1 MREHNLKGLEKNESR
16 PIHAAGV
23 TMIYLK
29 SAPNDAIIKIDNS
42 QDLEMPE
49 GGKLK
54 LVSPVKSEI
63 SIENTGL
70 KSDFSIV
77 VGNGDYEEPQVAG
90 TVALKSNNT
99 INGLT
104 SLTFDTQAK
113 TVRGDAK
120 RKELH
125 IQSKSTNA
133 GLIWLGSSDGLT
145 GLPLEASQTVVL
157 EISGD
162 LSLFAESLNDVVYLA
177 EVV

>member
-1 MREHNLKGLEKNESR
+1 MREHNLKGLEQNQAR
-16 PIHAAGV
+16 TIHAAGI
-23 TMIYLK
+23 TMVYLK
-29 SAPNDAIIKIDNS
+29 YAPNNAIIRIDNG
-42 QDLEMPE
+42 QALEVPE

-99 INGLT
+99 LNGLVP
-104 SLTFDTQAK
+104 LTFDTQAK
-113 TVRGDAK
+113 TVTGNAE

-162 LSLFAESLNDVVYLA
+162 LSLFAESLNDFVYLA
-177 EVV
+177 EIV